1 MIESI
6 QFENFK
12 ALRDAKLSLGRFTLI
27 VGPNG
32 SGKSTA
38 LQALKTSHAPP
49 NYQYEHLVHVSGN
62 ERQTHNAVIRIMW
75 SDSDKGF
82 SSEASWQPNG
92 QAFLKHAPPSG
103 ASVTQEIRNRLT
115 NNLAKSRT
123 YSLDA
128 NEIALAVH
136 LDKNMEL
143 AENGQ
148 GLAGVLDR
156 LRDLEPERF
165 EALNDQL
172 GRWIP
177 EFDRVLFDTPQK
189 GHRSIFLRTRHGRNR
204 IAAREL
210 SQGTLLALAMLT
222 LAYLPDPAPF
232 IGFEEPDRGIHPRL
246 LRDVRDAL
254 YRLAYPE
261 NYGEDREPVQVVAT
275 THSPYF
281 VDLFKDHPE
290 EVIIAEKT
298 GQEAKFIR
306 LVDLP
311 NVDEILRDAHLG
323 DTWYAGVLGGVPS
336 GS

>member
-12 ALRDAKLSLGRFTLI
+12 ALRNTQLPLGRFTLI

-32 SGKSTA
+32 SGKTTA
-38 LQALKTSHAPP
+38 LQALQSSRSPQGGDFDRLAHVGGGDGTRGDALVRVAWGKP
-49 NYQYEHLVHVSGN
+49 NDGWV
-62 ERQTHNAVIRIMW
+62 
-75 SDSDKGF
+75 
-82 SSEASWQPNG
+82 SEARWR
-92 QAFLKHAPPSG
+92 PSRK
-103 ASVTQEIRNRLT
+103 ASLT
-115 NNLAKSRT
+115 HMSLRGDTVPRTLEVHLGVDLGRSRT

-128 NEIALAVH
+128 NMIAAQVVLTPH
-136 LDKNMEL
+136 MEL
-143 AENGQ
+143 QENGAH
-148 GLAGVLDR
+148 LAGVLDR
-156 LRDLEPERF
+156 LRDGEPERF
-165 EALNDQL
+165 EALNKQL
-172 GRWIP
+172 NRWIP
-177 EFDRVLFDTPQK
+177 EFDRVLFDTPADGQ
-189 GHRSIFLRTRHGRNR
+189 RSFLLRTENGHHR
-204 IAAREL
+204 IAAAEL
-210 SQGTLLALAMLT
+210 SQGTLLAVAMLT
-222 LAYLPDPAPF
+222 IAYLPDPAPF

-281 VDLFKDHPE
+281 VDLFRDHPE

-323 DTWYAGVLGGVPS
+323 DTWYSGVLGGVPCDS
-336 GS
+336 

>member
-38 LQALKTSHAPP
+38 LQALKTSHVPSS
-49 NYQYEHLVHVSGN
+49 YQYEHLVHVSADAGP
-62 ERQTHNAVIRIMW
+62 RHNPLIRIAW
-75 SDSDKGF
+75 DEPDKGF
-82 SSEASWQPNG
+82 STEALWLPDG
-92 QAFLKHAPPSG
+92 RATLTHRPPG
-103 ASVTQEIRNRLT
+103 ARMTPDIQNRLG
-115 NNLAKSRT
+115 NNLEKSRT

-128 NEIALAVH
+128 NVIAQTVL
-136 LDKNMEL
+136 LRKNMEL
-143 AENGQ
+143 GENGQ
-148 GLAGVLDR
+148 ALVGVLDR

-165 EALNDQL
+165 ESLNDQL

-177 EFDRVLFDTPQK
+177 EFDRVLFDTPSD
-189 GHRSIFLRTRHGRNR
+189 GNRSMFLRTRSGHNR
-204 IAAREL
+204 IAAGEL

>member
-12 ALRDAKLSLGRFTLI
+12 ALRNTQLPLGRFTLI

-38 LQALKTSHAPP
+38 LQALKTSREISGAQFDSFAHAGGDGGRTKDA
-49 NYQYEHLVHVSGN
+49 L
-62 ERQTHNAVIRIMW
+62 IRIAW
-75 SDSDKGF
+75 SDPDEGLVT
-82 SSEASWQPNG
+82 EARWSADY
-92 QAFLKHAPPSG
+92 QASLRHISHRG
-103 ASVTQEIRNRLT
+103 DRMTREIEKRLVRKLGT
-115 NNLAKSRT
+115 SRT
-123 YSLDA
+123 Y
-128 NEIALAVH
+128 ALEATWVEKPVI
-136 LDKNMEL
+136 LTPQMEL
-143 AENGQ
+143 SENGQ
-148 GLAGVLDR
+148 HLVGVLDQ
-156 LRDLEPERF
+156 LRDTEPERF
-165 EALNDQL
+165 EALNRQL
-172 GRWIP
+172 SHWIP
-177 EFDRVLFDTPQK
+177 EFDRVLFKTPDQ
-189 GHRSIFLRTRHGRNR
+189 GQRSFLLRSRKSQHG
-204 IAAREL
+204 IAASEL
-210 SQGTLLALAMLT
+210 SQGTLLALAILT
-222 LAYLPDPAPF
+222 VAYLPDPAPF

-281 VDLFKDHPE
+281 VDLFRDHPE
-290 EVIIAEKT
+290 EVVIAEKT

-323 DTWYAGVLGGVPS
+323 DTWYSGVLGGVPCDS
-336 GS
+336 